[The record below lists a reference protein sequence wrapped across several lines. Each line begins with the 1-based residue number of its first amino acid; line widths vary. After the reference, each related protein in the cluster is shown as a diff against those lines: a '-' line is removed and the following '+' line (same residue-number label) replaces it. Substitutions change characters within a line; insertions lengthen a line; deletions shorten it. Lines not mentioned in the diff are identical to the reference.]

1 MSYFA
6 AAEQTSIAEL
16 AAFLQNFLKIL
27 RALKINETK
36 IKWLQRDLNLQ
47 LLSS

>member
-6 AAEQTSIAEL
+6 AAEQTSTAKL
-16 AAFLQNFLKIL
+16 GGFLQNILKIL

-36 IKWLQRDLNLQ
+36 IK
-47 LLSS
+47 